1 MKGEKAEN
9 IKGPYST
16 LSNDKLPTQTFDYMI
31 SNPPYGRDW
40 ETDEDEVKA
49 EAELDSMED
58 SEQVYLVK
66 VMVNSFSYNI

>member
-31 SNPPYGRDW
+31 SNPPYGSGLGNRRR
-40 ETDEDEVKA
+40 
-49 EAELDSMED
+49 
-58 SEQVYLVK
+58 
-66 VMVNSFSYNI
+66 